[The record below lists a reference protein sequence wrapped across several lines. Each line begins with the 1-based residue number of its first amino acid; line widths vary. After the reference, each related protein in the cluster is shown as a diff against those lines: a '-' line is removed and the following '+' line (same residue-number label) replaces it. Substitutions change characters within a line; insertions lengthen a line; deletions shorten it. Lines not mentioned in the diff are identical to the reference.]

1 MISPASLVASGSDWN
16 KFFGFFS
23 RLEFFGEDVH
33 WLEWREG
40 DSLHSLYHGWVS
52 VKFSFLPFVFSR
64 AAVIQQ
70 FCRSRDVN
78 DRKPRNV
85 SDANRQIFN
94 VSDVGKTFNTWFLR
108 FIRVLWHSVPQLG
121 IFSWTFSIIM
131 MSDIRHEW
139 YFPFKNLSSD
149 IVGQL
154 SSFSPYQPNWY
165 QSRHLSSWICI
176 LRQSFEASWPF
187 LATGDRI
194 PALTLWLWKVWMP
207 KSCSFFFS
215 LLSQT
220 HPSTS
225 LASSWTTLWRFAR
238 NKSPGD
244 ISLSISMSQC
254 HEGNIEIN

>member
-1 MISPASLVASGSDWN
+1 MMTRMVMLMIRKDQHEKKNIGSMISPASLVASGSDWN

-33 WLEWREG
+33 WLERREG

-70 FCRSRDVN
+70 FCRRRDVN

-94 VSDVGKTFNTWFLR
+94 VSDVGKTFNTDFSDSSEFFDTMFL
-108 FIRVLWHSVPQLG
+108 
-121 IFSWTFSIIM
+121 SWGFFLNIHKYIIM

-194 PALTLWLWKVWMP
+194 PALTLRLWKVWMP

-220 HPSTS
+220 NPSTS
-225 LASSWTTLWRFAR
+225 LASSWTTL
-238 NKSPGD
+238 
-244 ISLSISMSQC
+244 
-254 HEGNIEIN
+254 